1 MESTGKPIGTDLLD
15 GTATLPLLYAA
26 RTDEAV
32 ARAIGE
38 RPAPDEVLGLLVR
51 VADTGAI
58 TEARAAAHDYARQ
71 AEAALDDLDEHLD
84 TRPLRAVV
92 RGVVDREA

>member
-1 MESTGKPIGTDLLD
+1 
-15 GTATLPLLYAA
+15 
-26 RTDEAV
+26 
-32 ARAIGE
+32 
-38 RPAPDEVLGLLVR
+38 VLGLLAR
-51 VADTGAI
+51 VAECGALA
-58 TEARAAAHDYARQ
+58 EARAVAHDCARR